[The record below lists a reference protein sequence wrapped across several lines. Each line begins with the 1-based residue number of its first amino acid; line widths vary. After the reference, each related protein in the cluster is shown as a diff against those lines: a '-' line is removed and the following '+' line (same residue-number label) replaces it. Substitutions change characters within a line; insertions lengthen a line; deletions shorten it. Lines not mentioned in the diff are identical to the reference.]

1 MRSLRRLLVF
11 MRPYRLAAILSLLA
25 LAGSVSVELI
35 IPRLIQNIID
45 RGVVAGDLHYVIR
58 TTVVMLSITLFSA
71 GLALVNNVLSIRAG
85 QSFGA
90 DLRQALYSR
99 IQSLSFGNLDRLETG
114 QLLVRLTSDVNLVHA
129 IVQMFLRI
137 LTRAPLLMIGS
148 IALMVATSW
157 QLALVLLVTF
167 PLVSG
172 LIWYFGGKGRRLF
185 DEVQRRL
192 DRMNTVMQE
201 NLAGVR
207 VVKAFVRSDFEDQRF
222 EAANLALTQQTARVM
237 KLFSVVMPTM
247 QFILNLGMV
256 AVIWMGGVRVL
267 VHGMTVGQVVAFS
280 NYLQSASFPLIML
293 GNMVA
298 QVAAAEAS
306 AHRILGVLDTANDV
320 QESEQAT
327 ARPLGG
333 RVVFDHVTF
342 SYDGANA
349 EPVLKDVNLVAEPG
363 ESVAILGA
371 TGAGK
376 SSLVGLIPRFYDVTE
391 GRILLD
397 GTDVRDLALAS
408 LRTQVGV
415 ALQEAVL
422 FSGTVRDNVRYGRPE
437 ATDEEV
443 VAAAKAAQIDDYITS
458 LSAGYDTL
466 IGQRGVNLSGGQK
479 QRLAIARALLVNPRI
494 LILDDST
501 SAVDVETEAKIE
513 EALAGLPTQHTRF
526 VIAQRI
532 STVLK
537 ADKIIV
543 LDRGR
548 VAAVGTHREL
558 MASSPIYREIYE
570 SQLGNGV
577 IANGSK

>member
-11 MRPYRLAAILSLLA
+11 MRPYRVAAILSLLA

-58 TTVVMLSITLFSA
+58 TTVVMLSITLLSA

-90 DLRQALYSR
+90 DLRQALYGK

-157 QLALVLLVTF
+157 QLALVLLITF

-207 VVKAFVRSDFEDQRF
+207 VVKAFVRSHFEDQRF
-222 EAANLALTQQTARVM
+222 EAANLALTQQTAHVM

-267 VHGMTVGQVVAFS
+267 VHGMSVGQVVAFS

-342 SYDGANA
+342 SYDGGNA

-397 GTDVRDLALAS
+397 GTDVRDLSLDS

-422 FSGTVRDNVRYGRPE
+422 FSGTVRDNIRYGRPE

-513 EALAGLPTQHTRF
+513 EALAELPTQHTRF

-537 ADKIIV
+537 ADKIVV

-558 MASSPIYREIYE
+558 MAASPIYREIYE